1 MKSSDYTRMLQMIDA
16 EDAKNPYTD
25 QELAEQLKLS
35 RSSVTTMRKKAG
47 IENSRE
53 RREAV
58 LLKAVL
64 TILEAEPTISMNQL
78 TKRLVDSGYRIT
90 LNSIIHFIEQQNIS
104 VGTEK
109 ENAPPELAKNEA
121 FAGIIGAQRSLSIQV
136 EQAKAAVMYPPI
148 GLHTLIVG
156 ETGVG
161 KSVLAEAMYKF
172 ALFSKQLEAKEMPFV
187 ELNCADYAENPQLLN
202 AQLFGYQRGAFTGAD
217 EDREGLISHA
227 NGGILFLDEVHRMPP
242 DGQEMLFQ
250 LIDKGIYRRL
260 GDQKTRNAQVM
271 IVAATTEDIET
282 NLLDTFRRRIPM
294 VIAIPALSMRGIDE
308 KYDIIM
314 TFFHQEALRVNREVV
329 ITSEAMRRLLTLHY
343 PGNVGELRSKIQVAC
358 AKGYLACM
366 HKADNSS
373 RILIDRETLVISHQQ
388 LQETEAPSKEIDYFT
403 AKDLIVSP
411 TDEAVVPELKIK
423 DPYEFSDGLYRI
435 IETEY
440 EKLQDNDFS
449 EKDINSIIWKLMEKK
464 ISRYISNIQTDKNV
478 NQITDNIQT
487 IVEEDLLRMV
497 EEMLKIAKE
506 ELGEI
511 DKSLLFCL
519 ATHFNASIERIR
531 RGERIL
537 NPNLSNVKKHYPKE
551 FQLACKMA
559 GLSKQYIGM
568 ELPDEEIGFIAMYLS
583 ATNSGNV
590 RYGEAIGV
598 IVVTHGRVAAEMVAV
613 ANELM
618 GKSHLT
624 SLCISLDESPR
635 SIYNRLLEQVKKN
648 NQGRGVLILVD
659 MGSPETFG
667 SEIGEELGIEVRTVT
682 RVDTLMVLDAIRKTQ
697 LVDMNIDEV
706 AESLIKNQQ
715 NVVLKKQTSSEP
727 KRLAFVFFCLTSEG
741 CAQYLAKQLKDKI
754 IELAP
759 SVEFIFLNLLS
770 EQPMDSQIS
779 EVKKDY
785 HILGM
790 AGSLDVETGDIPLLL
805 MQEIHQEGALDRF
818 LVRLKKRQVLLPT
831 QQSDTKPLISDSLIF
846 MDQDIQTKAAAI
858 QFLADQ
864 LVAQGYVKPKFIE
877 TVFEREDMV
886 PTCLETG
893 AAIPHGYFS
902 EVNAP
907 QIAVLFP
914 RKPIAWGNQLAAKVV
929 LLLAF
934 TEDTSPVFSQ
944 IYSVISDKQAVE
956 ALTNLQ
962 NKEDVQACLDPFYQ
976 ESQMLVKQ
984 SVDD

>member
-1 MKSSDYTRMLQMIDA
+1 MKSSDYTRMLQMIDS

-25 QELAEQLKLS
+25 QELAEHLKLS

-53 RREAV
+53 RREVV
-58 LLKAVL
+58 LLRAIL
-64 TILEAEPTISMNQL
+64 TFLEAEPTISMNQL

-90 LNSIIHFIEQQNIS
+90 LNSIINFVEQQNIS
-104 VGTEK
+104 VDTGK
-109 ENAPPELAKNEA
+109 QDASPQMIKNEA

-172 ALFSKQLEAKEMPFV
+172 ALFSKQLEPKDMPFV

-250 LIDKGIYRRL
+250 LIDKGVYRRL

-271 IVAATTEDIET
+271 IIAATTEDIET

-294 VIAIPALSMRGIDE
+294 TIAIPSLSMRGIDE

-314 TFFHQEALRVNREVV
+314 TFFHQEALRVNREIV
-329 ITSEAMRRLLTLHY
+329 ITSDAMRRLLSLHY

-366 HKADNSS
+366 HKAGNNVC
-373 RILIDRETLVISHQQ
+373 ILIDRETLVISHQQ
-388 LQETEAPSKEIDYFT
+388 LQETEAPSKEMDTFT
-403 AKDLIVSP
+403 ANDLIVSP
-411 TDEAVVPELKIK
+411 TDEAIVPELKIK
-423 DPYEFSDGLYRI
+423 DPNEFSDGLYRI

-440 EKLQDNDFS
+440 EKLQNNDFS

-487 IVEEDLLRMV
+487 IVEEDLLKMV
-497 EEMLKIAKE
+497 EEMLKVAKE

-551 FQLACKMA
+551 FQLAYKMA
-559 GLSKQYIGM
+559 GLAKQYIGM

-667 SEIGEELGIEVRTVT
+667 SEIGGELDIEVRTVT

-697 LVDMNIDEV
+697 LVDMDIDEV

-715 NVVLKKQTSSEP
+715 NVVLKKQTTAAP
-727 KRLAFVFFCLTSEG
+727 KRLAFVFFCLTGEG
-741 CAQYLAKQLKDKI
+741 CAQYLYKHLNQEI
-754 IELAP
+754 STLAP
-759 SVEFIFLNLLS
+759 SIAFIFLSLLTD
-770 EQPMDSQIS
+770 QPLDSQIA

-790 AGSLDVETGDIPLLL
+790 AGSLDANTGDIPLFI
-805 MQEIHQEGALDRF
+805 MSEMHQTGALERF
-818 LVRLKKRQVLLPT
+818 ILRLKKRQMLLPT
-831 QQSDTKPLISDSLIF
+831 QQVDTLPLSSQSLIF
-846 MDQDIQTKAAAI
+846 MDQDFQTKEAAI
-858 QFLADQ
+858 QFLANQ
-864 LVAQGYVKPKFIE
+864 LVAQGYVKLNFIQ
-877 TVFEREDMV
+877 TVIERENMV

-893 AAIPHGYFS
+893 VAIPHGYFS
-902 EVNAP
+902 EVIKP
-907 QIAVLFP
+907 QIAILLP
-914 RKPIAWGNQLAAKVV
+914 RKPIPWGNQALAKVV

-934 TEDTSPVFSQ
+934 TEETGPIFSQ
-944 IYSVISDKQAVE
+944 VYSVISDKKKVE
-956 ALTNLQ
+956 TLTNLQ
-962 NKEDVQACLDPFYQ
+962 SKEEIQACLDPFYPK
-976 ESQMLVKQ
+976 SQTLVNQ
-984 SVDD
+984 PVDD